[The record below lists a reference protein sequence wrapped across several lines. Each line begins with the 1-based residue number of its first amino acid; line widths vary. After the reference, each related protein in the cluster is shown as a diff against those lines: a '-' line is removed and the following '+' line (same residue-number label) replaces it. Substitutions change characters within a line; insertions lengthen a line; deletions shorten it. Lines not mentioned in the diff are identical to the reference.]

1 MENYLKIAE
10 SRMEQLIQI
19 YISERKANGEG
30 VIFLNFCN
38 PEKMDCA
45 YIPFVSEKFPI
56 DLRNRILE
64 RREKV
69 PSSVIFFNL
78 FDDTND
84 TLLEV
89 DLDKNSNFYNKQ

>member
-10 SRMEQLIQI
+10 SRMDQLIQI

-30 VIFLNFCN
+30 AILLNFCN

-45 YIPFVSEKFPI
+45 YIPFISEQFPI

-69 PSSVIFFNL
+69 PSSVIFLNL
-78 FDDTND
+78 FDN
-84 TLLEV
+84 
-89 DLDKNSNFYNKQ
+89 Y

>member
-1 MENYLKIAE
+1 MENYIKIVE
-10 SRMEQLIQI
+10 KRMDQLIQI

-30 VIFLNFCN
+30 AIFLNFCN

-45 YIPFVSEKFPI
+45 YIPFISENFPPET
-56 DLRNRILE
+56 RNRILE

-78 FDDTND
+78 FDEKND